1 MWRQGAQMRWDEAP
15 EDRGRV
21 RFAAAAEAVEGYGGR
36 GINGRALHP
45 TGGYLFPDTAG
56 DPWWV
61 IFQPW
66 PSRSQHGHK
75 VRGDILAC
83 NDSYGDMVHVVVLAA
98 GVWED
103 DAEAAF
109 RANVP
114 MSLADAARVAAT
126 IAHAAGPDARPD
138 HVDRPAAEPVS
149 PRGPTAAP

>member
-1 MWRQGAQMRWDEAP
+1 MRWDDAP

-21 RFAAAAEAVEGYGGR
+21 KFAAAAGAVEGYGGR
-36 GINGRALHP
+36 GLNGRALHP
-45 TGGYLFPDTAG
+45 AAGYLFPDQDG
-56 DPWWV
+56 EGWWV

-66 PSRSQHGHK
+66 PSPDAHVHK
-75 VRGDILAC
+75 VPGDILAC

-114 MSLADAARVAAT
+114 LTLADAARVAAT
-126 IAHAAGPDARPD
+126 VAH
-138 HVDRPAAEPVS
+138 VPAPQPPVS
-149 PRGPTAAP
+149 PRGPRGAG

>member
-1 MWRQGAQMRWDEAP
+1 MRWDEAP
-15 EDRGRV
+15 EERGRV
-21 RFAAAAEAVEGYGGR
+21 RFAAAAGSVEGYGGR
-36 GINGRALHP
+36 GVNGRALHP
-45 TGGYLFPDTAG
+45 TAGYLFPDPAG

-66 PSRSQHGHK
+66 PPSGPQGHR

-83 NDSYGDMVHVVVLAA
+83 NDSYGDVVHVVVLAA

-114 MSLADAARVAAT
+114 LSLADAARVAGT
-126 IAHAAGPDARPD
+126 LAHGEGPDRL
-138 HVDRPAAEPVS
+138 DRPAADPVS
-149 PRGPTAAP
+149 RRGPRDAG